1 MASSPATL
9 PHSLVACASDLY
21 TVWGSHFS
29 ICCVPQA
36 VTVIWCSL
44 WGWDPTTA
52 GTEARLSLC
61 SQPPKSVLTPS
72 ISLCLMHGEGW
83 MGQNRLPK
91 HGDYELE
98 AGPEEYSQCASIIV
112 TECLFHIKQGMALNS
127 PTSTQWLRGL
137 GQTGLLGNRRQGE
150 IL

>member
-1 MASSPATL
+1 
-9 PHSLVACASDLY
+9 
-21 TVWGSHFS
+21 
-29 ICCVPQA
+29 
-36 VTVIWCSL
+36 
-44 WGWDPTTA
+44 
-52 GTEARLSLC
+52 
-61 SQPPKSVLTPS
+61 
-72 ISLCLMHGEGW
+72 